1 MPISRQHSLVNIILA
16 NNPKTAFA
24 NLAGKFTICAV
35 LTKPIAWLI
44 MAKPKPGKK
53 WMEEHLN
60 DPYVKK
66 AQVDGYRS
74 RASYKLIEINE
85 KDKLY
90 QSGNIVM
97 DLGSAPG
104 GWSQVIAPVV
114 GSKGRVIASDILPMD
129 GIVGVSFI
137 QGDFTDERVY
147 DAIVNLLGED
157 RVDTVVSDMAPNL
170 SGVNTT
176 DQYSSIYLVE
186 LALDMAR
193 NVLKPGGC
201 FCAKVFQGVGYE
213 EYVKD
218 VRKSFSKVIIRKPA
232 ASRARSREVYVV
244 GKGFKG

>member
-1 MPISRQHSLVNIILA
+1 
-16 NNPKTAFA
+16 
-24 NLAGKFTICAV
+24 
-35 LTKPIAWLI
+35 
-44 MAKPKPGKK
+44 MAKPKPSKK
-53 WMEEHLN
+53 WMEDHLN

-85 KDKLY
+85 KDQLVRP
-90 QSGNIVM
+90 GNIVM

-104 GWSQVIAPVV
+104 GWSQVLAPMV
-114 GSKGRVIASDILPMD
+114 GDAGRVIASDILPMD
-129 GIVGVSFI
+129 SIVGVSFL
-137 QGDFTDERVY
+137 QGDFTDEAVY
-147 DAIVNLLGED
+147 NAILKELGDD

-170 SGVNTT
+170 SGNNTT

-193 NVLKPGGC
+193 NVLKPGGV

-213 EYVKD
+213 EYVKE
-218 VRKSFSKVIIRKPA
+218 VRQSFSKVIIRKPA
-232 ASRARSREVYVV
+232 ASRPRSREVYVV

>member
-1 MPISRQHSLVNIILA
+1 
-16 NNPKTAFA
+16 
-24 NLAGKFTICAV
+24 
-35 LTKPIAWLI
+35 
-44 MAKPKPGKK
+44 MAKPKPSKK
-53 WMEEHLN
+53 WMEDHLN

-85 KDKLY
+85 KDKLVRP
-90 QSGNIVM
+90 GNIVM

-104 GWSQVIAPVV
+104 GWSQILSPMV
-114 GSKGRVIASDILPMD
+114 GDAGRVIASDILPMD
-129 GIVGVSFI
+129 SIVGVSFL
-137 QGDFTDERVY
+137 QGDFTDEAVY
-147 DAIVNLLGED
+147 NAILKELGDD

-170 SGVNTT
+170 SGNNTT

-193 NVLKPGGC
+193 NVLKPGGG

-213 EYVKD
+213 EYVKE
-218 VRKSFSKVIIRKPA
+218 VRQSFSKVIIRKPA
-232 ASRARSREVYVV
+232 ASRPRSREVYVV

>member
-1 MPISRQHSLVNIILA
+1 
-16 NNPKTAFA
+16 
-24 NLAGKFTICAV
+24 
-35 LTKPIAWLI
+35 

-147 DAIVNLLGED
+147 DAILNLLGDD

-218 VRKSFSKVIIRKPA
+218 VRQSFSKVIIRKPA